1 MKKIIIGV
9 GIISSALLLTNSV
22 SAQSKNVQDA
32 FGKYKSFSPKNDAE
46 KNLKILGEAKTF
58 IDAAAENAETK
69 EDPKMHY
76 YRAQI
81 YMALYETSAQQAMK
95 TGKMDQTALTD
106 YKSTAAKSFIFC
118 LNDPKKKFTDDVTG
132 MIDMKYN
139 MFFELGVS
147 SYNEKKYD
155 QAMMMFFQAYDVKN
169 MVNLD
174 AGDAKKNALISL
186 QQITEKLTSGD
197 KPDFKSAIF
206 LVEQVRTRFPE
217 DIDLLITM
225 INIHLRNN
233 DLVSAEKYM
242 AEAVSLDPNNKVLHY
257 NLGTSYMT
265 QGQNEKAEQSLNKA
279 LEIDPTYKDAQYQL
293 GAHLYNWA
301 NDVNKEAGELNSNDP
316 KVAEL
321 EKKSTEL
328 LNKSIV
334 VLEKYIEINPT
345 DKDVL
350 GIIYKTYYKLGN
362 SEKGKAYKARYD
374 AQN

>member
-1 MKKIIIGV
+1 
-9 GIISSALLLTNSV
+9 
-22 SAQSKNVQDA
+22 
-32 FGKYKSFSPKNDAE
+32 
-46 KNLKILGEAKTF
+46 
-58 IDAAAENAETK
+58 
-69 EDPKMHY
+69 
-76 YRAQI
+76 
-81 YMALYETSAQQAMK
+81 
-95 TGKMDQTALTD
+95 
-106 YKSTAAKSFIFC
+106 
-118 LNDPKKKFTDDVTG
+118 VTG

-206 LVEQVRTRFPE
+206 LVEQVRTQFPE

-374 AQN
+374 ASDVIYPEPPYGTPSNTTKSNSGDVKSITYFYNCYKNKYVSVTFTKVGNNSDWEKSEVESTPCQN